1 MRIIVLLL
9 FMVGG
14 VYQAKASL
22 PLKNFDRKAYYNVLK
37 SGTVDAIDAEI
48 AKVQSSN
55 MSGKEAF
62 EGTLLM
68 KKADLMNKPKDKL
81 DLFKKGRIKLETAI
95 SNDNTNTEYRFMR
108 LIIQEHAPKQAKY
121 KNELAADAD
130 FVTKNFKS
138 LSQELQDIIIDYSK
152 QSKTLKTA
160 SLK

>member
-1 MRIIVLLL
+1 MRLAILLL
-9 FMVGG
+9 FIAGAFC
-14 VYQAKASL
+14 QANAAML
-22 PLKNFDRKAYYNVLK
+22 LKNFDRKTYYNVLK
-37 SGTVDAIDAEI
+37 SGTIEAINEEI
-48 AKVQSSN
+48 TKVQSSGIN
-55 MSGKEAF
+55 GKDAF

-68 KKADLMNKPKDKL
+68 KKADLMSKPKDKL

-121 KNELAADAD
+121 KNELVTDAD
-130 FVTKNFKS
+130 FITKNFKS

-160 SLK
+160 SLQ

>member
-14 VYQAKASL
+14 VYQAKVSL
-22 PLKNFDRKAYYNVLK
+22 PLKSFDRKAYYNVLK